1 VTTERT
7 ATEPGPPA
15 SFIRR
20 EFTLLAILI
29 VLAVGAFLMTRRVAS
44 GNAAMRRA
52 DAAAWYSRGQDDA
65 RAGRIEPALIALRR
79 ATVRDPSN
87 RRYRIALANA
97 LQAGHHEA
105 DARKV
110 LEGLRELQPDDA
122 ETNLELAQ
130 LEASEGDVAA
140 ARRYYLNALSALWK
154 PDEAPARAGIRLELI
169 ELFLAH
175 GERDRA
181 LAELLNLTVGLPSD
195 PRVEARVGRMFLEA
209 GDPSQAMNRFL
220 RALNAD
226 PRNGDALAGAG
237 QAAFA
242 LRDYA
247 TARRYLSQSPRTEQ
261 VVRLQTIVNLVLSA
275 DPLAR
280 GLSAVDRGQRLTVA
294 YEQAMTTLA
303 ACTAKQAGTPSGVGS
318 GLEAL
323 SSEARGFE
331 PAIREGHPSRD
342 IAESVV
348 DLILRIEQTVES
360 ACGTQSPFDQALLLI
375 GQRHQE

>member
-1 VTTERT
+1 
-7 ATEPGPPA
+7 PGPPA

-154 PDEAPARAGIRLELI
+154 PDEAPARAGIRLE
-169 ELFLAH
+169 
-175 GERDRA
+175 
-181 LAELLNLTVGLPSD
+181 
-195 PRVEARVGRMFLEA
+195 
-209 GDPSQAMNRFL
+209 
-220 RALNAD
+220 
-226 PRNGDALAGAG
+226 
-237 QAAFA
+237 
-242 LRDYA
+242 
-247 TARRYLSQSPRTEQ
+247 
-261 VVRLQTIVNLVLSA
+261 
-275 DPLAR
+275 
-280 GLSAVDRGQRLTVA
+280 
-294 YEQAMTTLA
+294 
-303 ACTAKQAGTPSGVGS
+303 
-318 GLEAL
+318 
-323 SSEARGFE
+323 
-331 PAIREGHPSRD
+331 
-342 IAESVV
+342 
-348 DLILRIEQTVES
+348 
-360 ACGTQSPFDQALLLI
+360 
-375 GQRHQE
+375 